1 MRRGKARG
9 KLSTL
14 GTAVLAACLLT
25 AVPGPAPAN
34 VFGEDDR
41 RLLTE
46 TDGLSAVGLV
56 VCEGTTRRP
65 TAVLVRPG
73 GADPGRHFD
82 IVVTVAHAFL
92 GHDDEPLAQCAF
104 WPGGE
109 ETDAAPIVFVAYGT
123 LRPPADWGADW
134 AVAVLDRRLA
144 PRYRP
149 LETRVMSQEE
159 ALEMRTAGKTFL
171 LAGHNGEIGPLMIS
185 DRCGPMRKGSGD
197 ANLFDGRVFNH
208 DCDMMP
214 GWSGGP
220 MIAEID
226 GRPYVV
232 AVNATE
238 LNAVATQF
246 GAPYDGRFTANTA
259 VRIDGAFWETIHRLS
274 RSGPPERLAATG
286 PACGPEMAGPTPREP
301 C

>member
-1 MRRGKARG
+1 MRA
-9 KLSTL
+9 
-14 GTAVLAACLLT
+14 AAAFVACLLT
-25 AVPGPAPAN
+25 SVPSPAPAN

-41 RLLTE
+41 RLLTKA
-46 TDGLSAVGLV
+46 DGLSAVGLV

-65 TAVLVRPG
+65 TAVLVRPD
-73 GADPGRHFD
+73 GADAGRRFD
-82 IVVTVAHAFL
+82 IVATVAHAFL
-92 GHDDEPLAQCAF
+92 GHRDEPLPQCAF

-109 ETDAAPIVFVAYGT
+109 EADAAHIVFVAFGT
-123 LRPPADWGADW
+123 LRPSADWGADW

-149 LETRVMSQEE
+149 LEARIMSERE
-159 ALEMRTAGKTFL
+159 ALDIRAAGKTFA

-220 MIAEID
+220 MIAEVD
-226 GRPYVV
+226 GRPYVI

-238 LNAVATQF
+238 LNAVATQL
-246 GAPYDGRFTANTA
+246 GARYDGRLTANTA

-274 RSGPPERLAATG
+274 RSGPPERLAAQG
-286 PACGPEMAGPTPREP
+286 AACRLAMTGPTPPRQ